1 MENIGANKTLGDLSW
16 EELLE
21 ATSTETLHAERLRDQ
36 ASFAGKVG
44 GKVQGDI
51 NAKNG
56 HMDSIRKVGAPLG
69 GKIAGVIQGSKKYVC
84 PHCED
89 EGKSNA
95 WKQKH
100 FDNCIGKVY
109 QYDKVTKELVGIYSS
124 TKQAIE
130 KNDDSWN
137 RQLINNV
144 IIGKKKSAYGFI
156 WERKR

>member
-1 MENIGANKTLGDLSW
+1 MSWIDDINKQ
-16 EELLE
+16 LE
-21 ATSTETLHAERLRDQ
+21 KNRESLRKKGYDMKKLNQ
-36 ASFAGKVG
+36 QHRGS
-44 GKVQGDI
+44 VQGNI
-51 NAKNG
+51 NADSG
-56 HMDSIRKVGAPLG
+56 HMERIQKMGCSIG
-69 GKIAGVIQGSKKYVC
+69 GVTGGPIQGTYEYVC

-89 EGKSNA
+89 VGKSNA

-109 QYDKVTKELVGIYSS
+109 QYDKVTKELVGVYSS

-137 RQLINNV
+137 RQLINNA